1 MNVFISYRRADGNL
15 QALLVHEVLVQRLSH
30 DEVFMDVNDIGWGAD
45 FAREIDDHLLRADVV
60 LVIIGPRWLEL
71 LAARERGDDWV
82 RHEVM
87 RALQLRAA
95 SLAAGR
101 AERPRVLP
109 LLVGGARPPTASA
122 LPPALKALASL
133 SMEAFDEAHSVRS
146 LNAVVDAVRGQTGDQ
161 IAAQLLARRVSHWAA
176 LASGAVIALAS
187 LAALLDAFGLD
198 TRARSATLALASI
211 GRGAP
216 PWSDRVVFVA
226 IDAASQAALG
236 RPLDASWRGLH
247 AQVVAHAAAA
257 GAAALAFDLT
267 FEDAGPP
274 AADAALEAAFAAAA
288 SAPLPLLVAVQ
299 TLDERGAPKLLARL
313 RPHAQPALA
322 CAGKRDGLA
331 VSLPL
336 VAERGALAA
345 TAPGAADRWLPS
357 LALAAFSGGGRIE
370 GTTPSWSSLRVFV
383 RARERTVDLPIFLHT
398 DITVP
403 TDCPVIAPGDRVAQ
417 QWIDPFALP
426 ALDAPPRRIGYHRL
440 LQREPA
446 ALQALA
452 GRIVVVG
459 VDLPGVDRFA
469 LPGIEKDVPGAA
481 LFVAQIDALE
491 RGAAVRAP
499 SPLAQAALYVGLAL
513 AGARLAAAVARR
525 APRARYPALLA
536 AGVLLAAGA
545 VLIYRYSGW
554 LVALPYALL
563 ALLAGGFDWLALA
576 QRWRQRRRQRAAP
589 AAGGVSS

>member
-15 QALLVHEVLVQRLSH
+15 QALLVHEVLLQRLSH
-30 DEVFMDVNDIGWGAD
+30 DTVFMDVNDIGWGAD
-45 FAREIDDHLLRADVV
+45 FAREIDDHLARADVV
-60 LVIIGPRWLEL
+60 LVVIGPRWLEL

-95 SLAAGR
+95 SLAAGH

-109 LLVGGARPPTASA
+109 LLVGGAAPPGAQA
-122 LPPALKALASL
+122 LPPALKALAAL
-133 SMEAFDEAHSVRS
+133 SMETFDEAQSVRS
-146 LNAVVDAVRGQTGDQ
+146 LNAVVDAVRAQTGDQ
-161 IAAQLLARRVSHWAA
+161 IAQQLVARRVSYWAA
-176 LASGAVIALAS
+176 LGSGAVIALAS
-187 LAALLDAFGLD
+187 LAALLDAFGID
-198 TRARSATLALASI
+198 TRARSATLALAAW
-211 GRGAP
+211 GRAP
-216 PWSDRVVFVA
+216 AQAPWSDRVVFVA
-226 IDAASQAALG
+226 IDAATQAQVG
-236 RPLDASWRGLH
+236 RPLDASWRSQH
-247 AQVVAHAAAA
+247 AQLVANAAAA

-267 FEDAGPP
+267 FEDPGP
-274 AADAALEAAFAAAA
+274 AEADAALEAAFAAARAA

-299 TLDERGAPKLLARL
+299 TLDEAGAPKLLARL
-313 RPHAQPALA
+313 RPHVQPALA

-336 VAERGALAA
+336 VAERAA
-345 TAPGAADRWLPS
+345 AASAAQRWLPS
-357 LALAAFSGGGRIE
+357 LALAAWSGGGRVE
-370 GTTPSWSSLRVFV
+370 GTTPSWSSVRVFV

-398 DITVP
+398 LIEVP

-417 QWIDPFALP
+417 QWIDPYALP
-426 ALDAPPRRIGYHRL
+426 VLAQPPRRVSYHQV

-452 GRIVVVG
+452 GRIALVG
-459 VDLPGVDRFA
+459 VDLPGQDRFG
-469 LPGIEKDVPGAA
+469 LPGLLGDRAGAE

-491 RGAAVRAP
+491 RGAAVRAL

-513 AGARLAAAVARR
+513 FGARLAAAVARR
-525 APRARYPALLA
+525 APRARYPALLG
-536 AGVLLAAGA
+536 AGVLVGA
-545 VLIYRYSGW
+545 VAVLVYRQSGW

-576 QRWRQRRRQRAAP
+576 QRWRQQRRRRGAP
-589 AAGGVSS
+589 AAGGVP